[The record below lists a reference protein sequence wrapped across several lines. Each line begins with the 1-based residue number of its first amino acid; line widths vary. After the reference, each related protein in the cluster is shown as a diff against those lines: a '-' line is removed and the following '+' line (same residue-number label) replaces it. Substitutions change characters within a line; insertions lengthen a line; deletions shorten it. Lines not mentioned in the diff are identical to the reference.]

1 MINLALSRV
10 SSGGV
15 TTGAVAVTSSVKDL
29 ELSPA
34 LFFAV
39 TVTVYEPTGRLPGT
53 FTVRV
58 AVFTEKPLTAVPFAF
73 LAATVTAMGSV
84 PVRVYTVSNA
94 VPSFTL
100 KTACRI
106 VSSGGVTTG
115 AVAVTSSVKD
125 LELSP
130 ALFLAVT
137 VTVYEPTG
145 RLPGAFTVWEA
156 VFTEK
161 LFTAVPFAFLAA
173 TATVMGSVPVRVYA
187 TSNAE
192 PCLMEK
198 LVPDSV
204 ISGGVIS

>member
-1 MINLALSRV
+1 
-10 SSGGV
+10 
-15 TTGAVAVTSSVKDL
+15 VAVTSSVKDL

-39 TVTVYEPTGRLPGT
+39 TVTVYESAGRLPGAV
-53 FTVRV
+53 TVRR
-58 AVFTEKPLTAVPFAF
+58 AVFTENPLTAVPFAF
-73 LAATVTAMGSV
+73 LAATVTVMGSV

-94 VPSFTL
+94 DPSFTL
-100 KTACRI
+100 KTVCRI

-137 VTVYEPTG
+137 VMVYEPIG
-145 RLPGAFTVWEA
+145 RLLKALTVRAA

-161 LFTAVPFAFLAA
+161 ALTSVPFSFFAEAV
-173 TATVMGSVPVRVYA
+173 TAMGSVPVRAYA

-192 PCLMEK
+192 PCPMEK